1 MNQFNVRFLAIYIFL
16 VLFSILEIS
25 AQNTSI
31 GLRLGANLAN
41 VSGKNTDD
49 NSINFRTNFGALLT
63 YSILSDF
70 GVTAEINYSGKGSKN
85 SESDI
90 DINLNYLE
98 IPIYANYF
106 LGRTEATFRPK
117 FILGGYLG
125 YLMSAKVAQANVS
138 ESYSNSD
145 VGLLLGGGGHYH
157 LKGGNWLNFDVRY
170 SLGLSNITPRLP
182 SDLALRNSVL
192 SLNLAWT
199 FPLGNY
205 EF

>member
-1 MNQFNVRFLAIYIFL
+1 MNQINVRILAILSFL
-16 VLFSILEIS
+16 VLSSILETS

-31 GLRLGANLAN
+31 GLRLGSNLAN

-49 NSINFRTNFGALLT
+49 NSINLRTNFGALLT
-63 YSILSDF
+63 YSISSDF
-70 GVTAEINYSGKGSKN
+70 GITAEINYSGKGSKN

-90 DINLNYLE
+90 NINLNYLE
-98 IPIYANYF
+98 IPIYVNYF
-106 LGRTEATFRPK
+106 LGNPEATFRPK
-117 FILGGYLG
+117 LILGGYLG
-125 YLMSAKVAQANVS
+125 YLMSAKVARADVS

-145 VGLLLGGGGHYH
+145 VGLLLGGGGHYR
-157 LKGGNWLNFDVRY
+157 LKGDNWLNFDVRY
-170 SLGLSNITPRLP
+170 NLGLSNITPRLP
-182 SDLALRNSVL
+182 NDLALRNGVL